1 MITLSLNID
10 KIQKTY
16 LYSEIFL
23 FGGTM
28 HILIINFKADFS
40 PEDYNL
46 GTSELAPVFAEVEGL
61 NVKNFIF
68 NHETKTYGGCYMFE
82 NKKVMEDYK
91 AGEIYKSIIENPDW
105 TDFLVRDFEVHAEAT
120 EIQNRLKEKAA

>member
-1 MITLSLNID
+1 
-10 KIQKTY
+10 
-16 LYSEIFL
+16 
-23 FGGTM
+23 M

-40 PEDYNL
+40 PEDYNQ

-61 NVKNFIF
+61 HVKNFIF

-82 NKKVMEDYK
+82 NKKAMEDYK

-120 EIQNRLKEKAA
+120 EIQNRFNEKAAL